1 DDHGAAAPR
10 PRHRAGLRTRCVA
23 ERAAREAADRGAARP
38 AAPVRPA
45 HRRRVPLPRG
55 RPARSRSGD
64 DRPAGRRPV
73 GGVRAR
79 ALAAPARVRLLG
91 RHDEEDRDRGG
102 HDPRAPTARARRAVR
117 IGRPGLDGRRDRR
130 AQALHRGRGDRHP
143 LQPQHGA
150 DGARVRRDRHHRGG
164 RRARGGAPRRG
175 ARRAEPR
182 GSFRGARRGRG
193 RGGGHGVVAE
203 LLRLRLRIL
212 ANGFRR
218 PPLQVA
224 AIVLGLLLAV
234 GGIALFWAGAGWVSQ
249 FDDRFVMRST
259 TVVGAWLS
267 LAALLLPL
275 MFVRRPVMSPR
286 AFLGYPISSAGVVL
300 AILAFGVIGPGILL
314 VPAAFAPVVAWPD
327 ESSREVAW
335 LAVPL
340 LFLQTLLTVQLA
352 RLIGMRLRR
361 HPRISAWVRALGAA
375 ALLFGGLTALVVV
388 APRVP
393 ELLWLVVLMRP
404 FNTFFRLAPEILAGT
419 PFGAL
424 WAAPGFASTT
434 YEDPETAW
442 QLLGW
447 SALLVTVLLIV
458 RITVIAWPLRAT
470 RRLPGPRRTRIPGW
484 FAHFT
489 ANPAG
494 AIAAR
499 SMTYW
504 WRDPRYRTVYAVLP
518 AVAAAMLLALWIGGV
533 PFEISVLVPLPVMT
547 LLLAWSTV

>member
-1 DDHGAAAPR
+1 M
-10 PRHRAGLRTRCVA
+10 
-23 ERAAREAADRGAARP
+23 
-38 AAPVRPA
+38 
-45 HRRRVPLPRG
+45 
-55 RPARSRSGD
+55 
-64 DRPAGRRPV
+64 
-73 GGVRAR
+73 
-79 ALAAPARVRLLG
+79 
-91 RHDEEDRDRGG
+91 
-102 HDPRAPTARARRAVR
+102 
-117 IGRPGLDGRRDRR
+117 
-130 AQALHRGRGDRHP
+130 
-143 LQPQHGA
+143 
-150 DGARVRRDRHHRGG
+150 
-164 RRARGGAPRRG
+164 
-175 ARRAEPR
+175 
-182 GSFRGARRGRG
+182 
-193 RGGGHGVVAE
+193 VAE

-218 PPLQVA
+218 PPAQVA

-267 LAALLLPL
+267 LAALLIPL

-300 AILAFGVIGPGILL
+300 AILAFGLIGPGILL

-547 LLLAWSTV
+547 LLLAWSTVHNDVAYDGTAVWQHVAAQTPGGHDRRGRAVPALVSGVLLLAVGIPLTVWGHGDIRVAAPLAGVCLALLLGGIGVGSLYSARFPYAVPRPGDSAWQSPQAATGQGGVAQSISVLLVLLVAVPALVFAGVWWVEGGVWGWLALAAGALVGLGVLVLGFRGGGRSFDARSPELLAFTMRN